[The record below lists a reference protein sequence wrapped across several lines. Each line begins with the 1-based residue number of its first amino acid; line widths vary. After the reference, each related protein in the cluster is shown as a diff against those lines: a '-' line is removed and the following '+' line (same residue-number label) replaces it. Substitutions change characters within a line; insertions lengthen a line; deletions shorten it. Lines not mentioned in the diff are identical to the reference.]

1 MDRPSKKLDFC
12 FWGLARKLLLIFVVT
27 QWAHIAQANS
37 NKNSIKLPLPNL
49 TDSKAAHNYHKINI
63 AKLPIPEFTNI
74 KHTSNHHKINT
85 NNHSL
90 RNHRKSKKTKIYH
103 RMSNNKFL
111 IPYSIITKITYNHN
125 GISTKMLP
133 LSNHG
138 DVKAIQTTNRKNK
151 APKKHYKIKANKR
164 TSSSG
169 RKIKKTNNRKRTA
182 TQKNVSYKVIP
193 RRRSR
198 QLYPN
203 QHFVIGVVGGGQ
215 KVSNP
220 LNFGVLGDAGIGDD
234 TPVGEELSV
243 QTHTHPIRGIKLGYC
258 YKKNGIFVQYTHYKS
273 SDITPVT
280 AGPDEKIWSTLLPP
294 EFNEDASTFAEGSFE
309 GTYDFTDLY
318 FSHTFLPLLSGIV
331 GISQGSLLS
340 HWNVFYRGGD
350 IPGAFTLPVRWD
362 SLYNGT
368 GLLVG
373 FNLSYALSRA
383 LHIIG
388 DMKGRFFYGNTST
401 RLFSADTNGT
411 IIDANNRFKSFV
423 PELTAEAGLSL
434 ILHFHHSQSYVNFTF
449 AYQYNSLFNQS
460 AFTTTAQNRSSAIT
474 EKRTVQWGGFLGKII
489 FQI

>member
-1 MDRPSKKLDFC
+1 MDRPSKKLDFD
-12 FWGLARKLLLIFVVT
+12 FWKLTGRLLIICVFT
-27 QWAHIAQANS
+27 QWTHIAQANS
-37 NKNSIKLPLPNL
+37 NDDPVKLPLPHPTEL
-49 TDSKAAHNYHKINI
+49 TATQNYHTIHT
-63 AKLPIPEFTNI
+63 ATLPMPEFTKI
-74 KHTSNHHKINT
+74 KHPSDHHKIDA
-85 NNHSL
+85 HKHHLSK
-90 RNHRKSKKTKIYH
+90 HRKEQRSKISN
-103 RMSNNKFL
+103 RMTINKFL
-111 IPYSIITKITYNHN
+111 LSSIMPIKSNKRHHVINTY
-125 GISTKMLP
+125 KPP
-133 LSNHG
+133 LSNYS
-138 DVKAIQTTNRKNK
+138 DVKAIQIANK
-151 APKKHYKIKANKR
+151 TAKKHHKIKTNKR
-164 TSSSG
+164 TSYNR
-169 RKIKKTNNRKRTA
+169 RKIKKTNNHKRT
-182 TQKNVSYKVIP
+182 TTHKTVSYKVIP
-193 RRRSR
+193 RRGS
-198 QLYPN
+198 QLFPN

-234 TPVGEELSV
+234 TPVGQELSV

-258 YKKNGIFVQYTHYKS
+258 YKKNGIFLQYTHYKS

-294 EFNEDASTFAEGSFE
+294 EFNEDASTFAEGSFA

-318 FSHTFLPLLSGIV
+318 FSHTFLPLLSGLV

-340 HWNVFYRGGD
+340 HWSVFYRGGD
-350 IPGAFTLPVRWD
+350 IPGAFTLPVIWD

-368 GLLVG
+368 GLLIG
-373 FNLSYALSRA
+373 FNLSYPLSRA

-388 DMKGRFFYGNTST
+388 DMTGRFFYGNTST

-434 ILHFHHSQSYVNFTF
+434 VLHFRHSQSYVNFTF
-449 AYQYNSLFNQS
+449 AYQFNSLFNQS

-489 FQI
+489 FKI

>member
-1 MDRPSKKLDFC
+1 MERFSKKLDFHC
-12 FWGLARKLLLIFVVT
+12 WGFTRKLLLIFVIT
-27 QWAHIAQANS
+27 HWTIIAQANP
-37 NKNSIKLPLPNL
+37 NNNSVKLQLPRP
-49 TDSKAAHNYHKINI
+49 TEITATHNYHRIHI
-63 AKLPIPEFTNI
+63 AKLPIPEFTKI
-74 KHTSNHHKINT
+74 KHASNHHKINT
-85 NNHSL
+85 HKHPLPNHKKGEKNN
-90 RNHRKSKKTKIYH
+90 H
-103 RMSNNKFL
+103 RMSNSKFIL
-111 IPYSIITKITYNHN
+111 PSFMLTKVTNNHQIN
-125 GISTKMLP
+125 ANMPP
-133 LSNHG
+133 LSNTN
-138 DVKAIQTTNRKNK
+138 DIKPIQITNRESKT
-151 APKKHYKIKANKR
+151 AKKHHKIKTNKR
-164 TSSSG
+164 TSSSR
-169 RKIKKTNNRKRTA
+169 RKIKKTNNRKRMNTHK
-182 TQKNVSYKVIP
+182 TVSYKAIP

-203 QHFVIGVVGGGQ
+203 QHFIIGVVGGGL

-220 LNFGVLGDAGIGDD
+220 LNFGVIGDAGIGDD

-258 YKKNGIFVQYTHYKS
+258 YKKNGIFLQYTHYKS

-280 AGPDEKIWSTLLPP
+280 AASDEKIWSTLLPP
-294 EFNEDASTFAEGSFE
+294 EFNEDASTFAEGSFA

-318 FSHTFLPLLSGIV
+318 FSHTFNPLLSGLV

-350 IPGAFTLPVRWD
+350 IPPAFTLPVRWD

-368 GLLVG
+368 GLLIG

-388 DMKGRFFYGNTST
+388 DMTGRFFYGNTST

-411 IIDANNRFKSFV
+411 IIDANSRFKSFI

-434 ILHFHHSQSYVNFTF
+434 VLHFHHSQSYVNFIF
-449 AYQYNSLFNQS
+449 AYQYNSVFNQN

-474 EKRTVQWGGFLGKII
+474 EKRTVQWGGFLGKVI
-489 FQI
+489 FKI